1 MTTDLKVSNI
11 SKIYP
16 GCIANDNVSLKF
28 KSGKIYALL
37 GENGAGK
44 STLVKILSGVVS
56 PDSGEVFLNDKSLRL
71 NSPLDAKKNKIG
83 MVFQHF
89 NLFET
94 LSVFENLSIDANED
108 NKDLRSKI
116 KNILNKYNFSI
127 DLDIPVLNLSAGQ
140 KQKVEIIRCLLRNP
154 KVLIMDEPTSVLT
167 EQETDELFISLKKFC
182 EEGILIIYI
191 THKLKEVLSLCDE
204 VAVMRK
210 GRVVS
215 VSNTLDEKVET
226 LANKMVGQKL
236 AKIKK
241 KISILKNKDEILKV
255 KHLNFYSDDPFETN
269 LININFS
276 VKKGEC
282 LGIAGISGNGQNELF
297 QILSGE
303 IITEDTSIIFRNK
316 EIAKLNP
323 KNRREYLMAFSPE
336 DRISQA
342 AVPELKIFENVALNN
357 FKSSNFFEGGLI
369 NEKKI
374 KEHSSKI
381 LSDFSVN
388 TNNVELKSQFLSGG
402 NLQKLILGRELITA
416 PELLICYN
424 PTWGLDV
431 GAINYIHETLIKINE
446 QEKSTILIS
455 TDTEELLKLSDRIA
469 VIYKGKLSKIMNSE
483 DVTPEKLGV
492 LMGGGSIDQN

>member
-1 MTTDLKVSNI
+1 MKTDLKISNI

-16 GCIANDNVSLKF
+16 NCIANDNISLQF

-44 STLVKILSGVVS
+44 STLVKILSGIIR
-56 PDSGEVFLNDKSLRL
+56 PYSGEVFLNKIKIKL
-71 NSPLDAKKNKIG
+71 NSPIDAKKNKIG

-94 LSVFENLSIDANED
+94 LSVFENLSIVSNED
-108 NKDLRSKI
+108 NKDLKI
-116 KNILNKYNFSI
+116 RIYEILKKYNFSI
-127 DLDIPVLNLSAGQ
+127 DLDVPVLNLSAGQ
-140 KQKVEIIRCLLRNP
+140 KQKVEILRCLLKSP
-154 KVLIMDEPTSVLT
+154 KVIIMDEPTSVLT
-167 EQETDELFISLKKFC
+167 EQETGELFTSLKKFC

-210 GRVVS
+210 GKVVS
-215 VSNTLDEKVET
+215 VSQTKNEKLET

-236 AKIKK
+236 SKINK
-241 KISILKNKDEILKV
+241 KINNFKIKDEIFIV
-255 KHLNFYSDDPFETN
+255 KNLNFYSDDPFETN
-269 LININFS
+269 LFNINFS
-276 VKKGEC
+276 LKKGEC

-303 IITEDTSIIFRNK
+303 IITPDTSIVFRDK

-323 KNRREYLMAFSPE
+323 KQRREYLMAFSPE

-342 AVPELKIFENVALNN
+342 AVPELKIYENVALNN
-357 FKSSNFFEGGLI
+357 FKSSNFFVNGLV

-374 KEHSSKI
+374 KEHSKKI

-388 TNNVELKSQFLSGG
+388 TDNVELRSQFLSGG

-431 GAINYIHETLIKINE
+431 GAINYIHETLIKINN

-469 VIYKGKLSKIMNSE
+469 VIYKGKLSKFMTSDE
-483 DVTPEKLGV
+483 VTPERLGV
-492 LMGGGSIDQN
+492 LMGGGSVD

>member
-1 MTTDLKVSNI
+1 MITNLKISNI

-16 GCIANDNVSLKF
+16 GCIANDNVSLNF
-28 KSGKIYALL
+28 ESGKIYALL

-44 STLVKILSGVVS
+44 STLVKILSGVIN
-56 PDSGEVFLNDKSLRL
+56 PDKGEIHLNNKILKL

-94 LSVFENLSIDANED
+94 LSVFENLSIDND
-108 NKDLRSKI
+108 KKKKDLRSLI
-116 KNILNKYNFSI
+116 NEILKKYNFKI

-140 KQKVEIIRCLLRNP
+140 KQKVEIVRCLIRNP

-167 EQETDELFISLKKFC
+167 EQETEELFISLKKFS
-182 EEGILIIYI
+182 EDGILIIYI

-210 GRVVS
+210 GKVVS
-215 VSNTLDEKVET
+215 VNKTQDEKLET
-226 LANKMVGQKL
+226 LATKMVGQSL
-236 AKIKK
+236 SKIKK
-241 KISILKNKDEILKV
+241 KSSSNKGKSEILRLSN
-255 KHLNFYSDDPFETN
+255 LNFESDDPFENN

-276 VKKGEC
+276 LKKGEC

-303 IITEDTSIIFRNK
+303 IIANDASIIFRNK
-316 EIAKLNP
+316 EIGKLNP
-323 KNRREYLMAFSPE
+323 RERREYLMAFSPE
-336 DRISQA
+336 DRMSQA
-342 AVPELKIFENVALNN
+342 AVPELKIYENVALNN
-357 FKSSNFFEGGLI
+357 FKSSNFFEKGLV

-374 KEHSSKI
+374 KEHSKKI
-381 LSDFSVN
+381 LSSFSVN
-388 TNNVELKSQFLSGG
+388 TDNVELKSQFLSGG
-402 NLQKLILGRELITA
+402 NLQKLIIGRELITS
-416 PELLICYN
+416 PELLVCYN

-446 QEKSTILIS
+446 QGKSIILIS
-455 TDTEELLKLSDRIA
+455 TDTDELLRLSDRIC
-469 VIYKGKLSKIMNSE
+469 VINRGRLSNIIDAEK
-483 DVTPEKLGV
+483 VTPEKLGV
-492 LMGGGSIDQN
+492 LMGGGSID

>member
-1 MTTDLKVSNI
+1 
-11 SKIYP
+11 
-16 GCIANDNVSLKF
+16 
-28 KSGKIYALL
+28 
-37 GENGAGK
+37 
-44 STLVKILSGVVS
+44 
-56 PDSGEVFLNDKSLRL
+56 
-71 NSPLDAKKNKIG
+71 
-83 MVFQHF
+83 
-89 NLFET
+89 
-94 LSVFENLSIDANED
+94 
-108 NKDLRSKI
+108 
-116 KNILNKYNFSI
+116 
-127 DLDIPVLNLSAGQ
+127 
-140 KQKVEIIRCLLRNP
+140 
-154 KVLIMDEPTSVLT
+154 MDEPTSVLT
-167 EQETDELFISLKKFC
+167 EQETEELFISLKKFC
-182 EEGILIIYI
+182 DEGILIIYI

-210 GRVVS
+210 GKVVS
-215 VSNTLDEKVET
+215 VSQTQNEKVET

-241 KISILKNKDEILKV
+241 KINISKNKDEIFKV

-269 LININFS
+269 LVNLNFS

-303 IITEDTSIIFRNK
+303 IITPNTSIIFRNK

-323 KNRREYLMAFSPE
+323 KQRREYLMAFSPE

-342 AVPELKIFENVALNN
+342 AVPELKIYENVALNN
-357 FKSSNFFEGGLI
+357 FKSSNFFEKGLV

-374 KEHSSKI
+374 KEHSKKI

-388 TNNVELKSQFLSGG
+388 TDNVELKSQFLSGG

-431 GAINYIHETLIKINE
+431 GAINYIHETLIKIND

-469 VIYKGKLSKIMNSE
+469 VIYKGKLSKIMPSE
-483 DVTPEKLGV
+483 EVTPEKLGV
-492 LMGGGSIDQN
+492 LMGGGSID

>member
-1 MTTDLKVSNI
+1 MATDLRISNI

-16 GCIANDNVSLKF
+16 GCVANDNVSLQF

-44 STLVKILSGVVS
+44 STLVKILSGVIS
-56 PDSGEVFLNDKSLRL
+56 PDNGEVFLNEKNLKLS
-71 NSPLDAKKNKIG
+71 SPLDAKKNKIG

-94 LSVFENLSIDANED
+94 LSVFENLSIDATED
-108 NKDLRSKI
+108 NKSLRVRI
-116 KNILNKYNFSI
+116 NEILKNYNFSI
-127 DLDIPVLNLSAGQ
+127 DLDVPVLNLSAGQ
-140 KQKVEIIRCLLRNP
+140 KQKVEIIRCLLRSP

-167 EQETDELFISLKKFC
+167 EQETEELFISLKKFC
-182 EEGILIIYI
+182 DEGILIIYI

-210 GRVVS
+210 GKVVS
-215 VSNTLDEKVET
+215 VSQTQNEKVET
-226 LANKMVGQKL
+226 LAKKMVGQKL
-236 AKIKK
+236 VEIKK
-241 KISILKNKDEILKV
+241 KINISKNKDEIFKV

-269 LININFS
+269 LVNLNFS

-303 IITEDTSIIFRNK
+303 IITSNTSIIFRNK

-323 KNRREYLMAFSPE
+323 KQRREYLMAFSPE

-342 AVPELKIFENVALNN
+342 AVPELKIYENVALNN
-357 FKSSNFFEGGLI
+357 FKSSNFFQKGLV
-369 NEKKI
+369 NERKI
-374 KEHSSKI
+374 KEHSKKI

-388 TNNVELKSQFLSGG
+388 TDNVELKSQFLSGG

-431 GAINYIHETLIKINE
+431 GAINYIHETLIKIND

-469 VIYKGKLSKIMNSE
+469 VIYKGKLSKIMPSE
-483 DVTPEKLGV
+483 EVTPEKLGV
-492 LMGGGSIDQN
+492 LMGGGSID